1 MRSKELFLKILR
13 TEQLSRLVLVRK
25 VVMKMTEK
33 KMAREKS
40 EINEQ
45 DVCKADEYGELNVV
59 NIRLVKEPS
68 IISDEPVRC
77 SDDASRLIRELL
89 SGFDREVFAILNLA
103 SDGKPINMN
112 VVSIGTLNASLVSP
126 REVFKSSILSNA
138 ACFIAYHCHPSGN
151 PKPSLEDFEA
161 TQRLREA
168 GAILDIKM
176 ADHII
181 VACGRDKTF
190 SFASNN
196 YLEGNGKDN
205 YQNFKNRESWER

>member
-1 MRSKELFLKILR
+1 MVKRMS
-13 TEQLSRLVLVRK
+13 
-25 VVMKMTEK
+25 EK
-33 KMAREKS
+33 KMVRESRELNMVESSMKS
-40 EINEQ
+40 
-45 DVCKADEYGELNVV
+45 EYGELNVV

-77 SDDASRLIRELL
+77 SDDASRLIRELM

-103 SDGKPINMN
+103 SDGKQINMN

-181 VACGRDKTF
+181 VACGRDRSF

-196 YLEGNGKDN
+196 YLEGNWKDN
-205 YQNFKNRESWER
+205 YQNFKNRECWER

>member
-1 MRSKELFLKILR
+1 MS
-13 TEQLSRLVLVRK
+13 
-25 VVMKMTEK
+25 EK
-33 KMAREKS
+33 KMARESSDLNMVEGSMKS
-40 EINEQ
+40 
-45 DVCKADEYGELNVV
+45 EYGELSVV

-77 SDDASRLIRELL
+77 SDDASRLIRELM
-89 SGFDREVFAILNLA
+89 SGFDREVCAVLNLA

-112 VVSIGTLNASLVSP
+112 IVSIGTLNSALVSP
-126 REVFKSSILSNA
+126 RDVFKSSILSNA

-151 PKPSLEDFEA
+151 PKPSQEDFEV

-176 ADHII
+176 VDHII

-196 YLEGNGKDN
+196 YLEGNWKDN

>member
-1 MRSKELFLKILR
+1 MVKRMS
-13 TEQLSRLVLVRK
+13 
-25 VVMKMTEK
+25 EK
-33 KMAREKS
+33 KMVRESRELNMVESSMKS
-40 EINEQ
+40 
-45 DVCKADEYGELNVV
+45 EYGELNVV

-77 SDDASRLIRELL
+77 SDDASRLIRELM

-168 GAILDIKM
+168 GAILDIKI

-181 VACGRDKTF
+181 VACGRDRSF

-196 YLEGNGKDN
+196 YLEGNWKDN
-205 YQNFKNRESWER
+205 YQNFKNRECWER

>member
-1 MRSKELFLKILR
+1 MVKRMS
-13 TEQLSRLVLVRK
+13 
-25 VVMKMTEK
+25 EK
-33 KMAREKS
+33 KMVRESRELNMVESSMKS
-40 EINEQ
+40 
-45 DVCKADEYGELNVV
+45 EYGELNVV

-77 SDDASRLIRELL
+77 SDDASRLIRELM

-151 PKPSLEDFEA
+151 PKPSMEDFEA

-181 VACGRDKTF
+181 VACGRDRSF

-196 YLEGNGKDN
+196 YLEGNWKDN
-205 YQNFKNRESWER
+205 YQNFKNRECWER

>member
-1 MRSKELFLKILR
+1 
-13 TEQLSRLVLVRK
+13 
-25 VVMKMTEK
+25 MKRMSEK
-33 KMAREKS
+33 KMVRESRELNMVESSMKS
-40 EINEQ
+40 
-45 DVCKADEYGELNVV
+45 EYGELNVV

-77 SDDASRLIRELL
+77 SDDASRLIRELM

-181 VACGRDKTF
+181 VACGRDRSF

-196 YLEGNGKDN
+196 YLEGNWKDN
-205 YQNFKNRESWER
+205 YQKFKNRESWER

>member
-1 MRSKELFLKILR
+1 MRSQEPYLRILR
-13 TEQLSRLVLVRK
+13 TEQLSRLVSVRK
-25 VVMKMTEK
+25 VVKRMSEK
-33 KMAREKS
+33 KMARES
-40 EINEQ
+40 RELNSQ
-45 DVCKADEYGELNVV
+45 DACKAGEYGELNVV

-68 IISDEPVRC
+68 IISEEPVRC

-196 YLEGNGKDN
+196 YLEGNWKDN
-205 YQNFKNRESWER
+205 YQKFKNRESWER

>member
-1 MRSKELFLKILR
+1 
-13 TEQLSRLVLVRK
+13 
-25 VVMKMTEK
+25 
-33 KMAREKS
+33 
-40 EINEQ
+40 
-45 DVCKADEYGELNVV
+45 
-59 NIRLVKEPS
+59 
-68 IISDEPVRC
+68 
-77 SDDASRLIRELL
+77 
-89 SGFDREVFAILNLA
+89 
-103 SDGKPINMN
+103 MN

-196 YLEGNGKDN
+196 YLEGNWKDN
-205 YQNFKNRESWER
+205 YQKFKNRESWER

>member
-1 MRSKELFLKILR
+1 
-13 TEQLSRLVLVRK
+13 
-25 VVMKMTEK
+25 MTEK

-196 YLEGNGKDN
+196 YLEGNWKDN
-205 YQNFKNRESWER
+205 YQNFKNRECWER

>member
-1 MRSKELFLKILR
+1 MRSQEPYLRILR
-13 TEQLSRLVLVRK
+13 TEQLSRLVSVRK
-25 VVMKMTEK
+25 VVKRMSEK
-33 KMAREKS
+33 KMARES
-40 EINEQ
+40 RELNSQ
-45 DVCKADEYGELNVV
+45 DACKAGEYGELNVV

-68 IISDEPVRC
+68 IISEEPVRC

-161 TQRLREA
+161 TQKLREA

-196 YLEGNGKDN
+196 YLEGNWKDN
-205 YQNFKNRESWER
+205 YQKFKNRESWER

>member
-1 MRSKELFLKILR
+1 MS
-13 TEQLSRLVLVRK
+13 
-25 VVMKMTEK
+25 EK
-33 KMAREKS
+33 KMARES
-40 EINEQ
+40 RELNSQ
-45 DVCKADEYGELNVV
+45 DACKAGEYGELNVV

-68 IISDEPVRC
+68 IISEEPVRC

-181 VACGRDKTF
+181 GACGRDKTF

-196 YLEGNGKDN
+196 YLEGNWKDN
-205 YQNFKNRESWER
+205 YQKFKNRESWER

>member
-1 MRSKELFLKILR
+1 MSG
-13 TEQLSRLVLVRK
+13 
-25 VVMKMTEK
+25 K
-33 KMAREKS
+33 KMDSKSRELNMAEGSMKS
-40 EINEQ
+40 
-45 DVCKADEYGELNVV
+45 EYGELSVV

-77 SDDASRLIRELL
+77 SDDASRLIRELM

-181 VACGRDKTF
+181 VACGRDRSF

-196 YLEGNGKDN
+196 YLEGNWKDN
-205 YQNFKNRESWER
+205 YQNFKNRECWER

>member
-1 MRSKELFLKILR
+1 
-13 TEQLSRLVLVRK
+13 
-25 VVMKMTEK
+25 MTEK

-103 SDGKPINMN
+103 SDGFGLPD
-112 VVSIGTLNASLVSP
+112 G
-126 REVFKSSILSNA
+126 
-138 ACFIAYHCHPSGN
+138 
-151 PKPSLEDFEA
+151 
-161 TQRLREA
+161 
-168 GAILDIKM
+168 
-176 ADHII
+176 
-181 VACGRDKTF
+181 
-190 SFASNN
+190 
-196 YLEGNGKDN
+196 
-205 YQNFKNRESWER
+205 